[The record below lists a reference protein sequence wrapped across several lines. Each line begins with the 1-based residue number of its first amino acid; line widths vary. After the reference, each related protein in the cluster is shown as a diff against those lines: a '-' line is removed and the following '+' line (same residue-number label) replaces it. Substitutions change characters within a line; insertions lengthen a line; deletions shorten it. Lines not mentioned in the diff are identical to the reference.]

1 MRDLNAAESSDKLWV
16 TMKALGTVDGCKV
29 SNLTSL
35 IILRQLELG
44 FRPINYMVF
53 RLVCSCV
60 S

>member
-16 TMKALGTVDGCKV
+16 TMKALGIVDGCKV

-35 IILRQLELG
+35 IMLRQLELG

-53 RLVCSCV
+53 R
-60 S
+60 